1 MRIKLIDASCPEEGL
16 TSGKFLIRVI
26 IIIITDMFSQCLPNL
41 PDSET
46 QPGSLAGLLMPTE
59 KSGQGPGSVVIANTQ
74 VILMVRHIW
83 KAP

>member
-1 MRIKLIDASCPEEGL
+1 MRIKLIDARCPGEGL
-16 TSGKFLIRVI
+16 ASDKFLIRVI

-46 QPGSLAGLLMPTE
+46 QPRKLVVHPMPAE
-59 KSGQGPGSVVIANTQ
+59 KSGRGPGSAVTANTQ
-74 VILMVRHIW
+74 GILMVRHTW